1 MSSQELHPALQWLAH
16 GMLLPVASGSGDAAR
31 AASDSDDDSSV
42 GMRLTGLEGHNLQL
56 ARSTCELNRDLDRMG
71 CNVEDLHQHRAATIR
86 IVHELQNEVEHING
100 WKQWLTRLRRWAV
113 SSMRSFPWP

>member
-1 MSSQELHPALQWLAH
+1 MSSQELDPALQWLAH

-56 ARSTCELNRDLDRMG
+56 ARSTCELRRDLDRVS

-86 IVHELQNEVEHING
+86 IVHELQNQVEHING
-100 WKQWLTRLRRWAV
+100 WTQWLNRLWRWAV